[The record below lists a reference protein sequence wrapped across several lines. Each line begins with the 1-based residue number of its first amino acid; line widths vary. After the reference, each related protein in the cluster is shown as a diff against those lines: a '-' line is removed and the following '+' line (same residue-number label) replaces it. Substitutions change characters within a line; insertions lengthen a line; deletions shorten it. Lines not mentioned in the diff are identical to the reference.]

1 MPDCGLRRLQRRFHQ
16 SGLPCDEARWLHGRL
31 RAGDV
36 TVEQVE
42 LAAYAGHPPSRLFLH
57 APAEPPQALSAWV
70 RSLPRNRYR
79 EAALARAAIAAVNA
93 ALGSSCPP
101 FTPDFPLSRH
111 LGEVLHAAEQV
122 LVGDL
127 LPIDLLLPQREALQ
141 DYYQTPYRA
150 LAQAAFAAHCVARA
164 LRETTEDNAAQAALS
179 AERLSGE
186 DLSHAVKE
194 ELLPWILGYSDPVQ
208 TRVSARTATPAPYAP
223 T

>member
-1 MPDCGLRRLQRRFHQ
+1 MTDPLLAPVFTAWVLDTSTTSSSPQRRASPAKEMPDCGLRRLQRRFHQ

-111 LGEVLHAAEQV
+111 PGEVLHAAEQV
-122 LVGDL
+122 LD
-127 LPIDLLLPQREALQ
+127 AL
-141 DYYQTPYRA
+141 
-150 LAQAAFAAHCVARA
+150 
-164 LRETTEDNAAQAALS
+164 
-179 AERLSGE
+179 G
-186 DLSHAVKE
+186 
-194 ELLPWILGYSDPVQ
+194 
-208 TRVSARTATPAPYAP
+208 
-223 T
+223 